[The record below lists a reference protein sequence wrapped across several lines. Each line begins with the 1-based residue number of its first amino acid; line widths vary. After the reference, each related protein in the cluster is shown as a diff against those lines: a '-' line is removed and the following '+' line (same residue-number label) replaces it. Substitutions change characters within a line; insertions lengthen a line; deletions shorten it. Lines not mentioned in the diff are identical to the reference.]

1 MLWCIPASSSWGSQV
16 IKEKQASEIT
26 FTSSRTTESLL
37 WYTFQCV
44 EWKATSVPEQCSCSC
59 GFSCDS
65 FIKHRGWALCFLI
78 FMLKNLPG
86 FHEPQF
92 SRTSQNTLLSDSVCR
107 LRNYKQKGWIWL
119 VELFKFGNMILNF
132 DHLIF
137 PTALVIF
144 INQIFCTI
152 LTMFW
157 LDYCGTVYDS
167 IEHADYTIEW
177 IEKPWLCSIILW
189 STYEAAR
196 ALKK

>member
-1 MLWCIPASSSWGSQV
+1 MCW
-16 IKEKQASEIT
+16 
-26 FTSSRTTESLL
+26 
-37 WYTFQCV
+37 V
-44 EWKATSVPEQCSCSC
+44 EGHISP
-59 GFSCDS
+59 
-65 FIKHRGWALCFLI
+65 WALFMFLWI
-78 FMLKNLPG
+78 QLWFIHKTQGLSTLFSNL
-86 FHEPQF
+86 HVEKLAWF
-92 SRTSQNTLLSDSVCR
+92 SWATIQQDFSNHLFSDSVCR

-119 VELFKFGNMILNF
+119 VELFQFGNMILNF

-137 PTALVIF
+137 LTALVIF

-152 LTMFW
+152 LTMIW